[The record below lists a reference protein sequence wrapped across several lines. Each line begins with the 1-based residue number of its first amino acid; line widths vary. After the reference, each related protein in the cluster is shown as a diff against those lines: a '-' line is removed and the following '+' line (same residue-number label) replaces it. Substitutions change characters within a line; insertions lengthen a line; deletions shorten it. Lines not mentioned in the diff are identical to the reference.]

1 MGKKQHIQ
9 QIISGTVMTVTKLMI
24 QNEKKKALQE
34 SGLICKTLQ
43 RIHTLCTCS
52 YKKMNVHLQVFNFYK
67 SQI

>member
-1 MGKKQHIQ
+1 
-9 QIISGTVMTVTKLMI
+9 MTVTKLMI

>member
-1 MGKKQHIQ
+1 
-9 QIISGTVMTVTKLMI
+9 MTVIKLMI

-52 YKKMNVHLQVFNFYK
+52 ENERTPASVQFL
-67 SQI
+67 